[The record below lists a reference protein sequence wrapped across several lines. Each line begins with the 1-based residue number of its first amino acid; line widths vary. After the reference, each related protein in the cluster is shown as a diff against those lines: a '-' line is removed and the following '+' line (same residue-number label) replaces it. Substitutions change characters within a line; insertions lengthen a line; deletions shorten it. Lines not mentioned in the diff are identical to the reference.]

1 MADLNDKITE
11 ATSPSVDSIIAYDEC
26 SDGLYRAVPFRLYS
40 RKVYNIMIYKRIMYS
55 DNIYILLTA
64 HLYGVI

>member
-1 MADLNDKITE
+1 MTE
-11 ATSPSVDSIIAYDEC
+11 ASSPSVESIIAYDGRF
-26 SDGLYRAVPFRLYS
+26 DRLYIEPMQVLFRLYS
-40 RKVYNIMIYKRIMYS
+40 RKVYIIMIYKRIMHS

>member
-1 MADLNDKITE
+1 MTE
-11 ATSPSVDSIIAYDEC
+11 ASSPSVESIIAYDGRF
-26 SDGLYRAVPFRLYS
+26 DGLYIEPMQVLFRLYS
-40 RKVYNIMIYKRIMYS
+40 RKVYIIMIYKRIMYS